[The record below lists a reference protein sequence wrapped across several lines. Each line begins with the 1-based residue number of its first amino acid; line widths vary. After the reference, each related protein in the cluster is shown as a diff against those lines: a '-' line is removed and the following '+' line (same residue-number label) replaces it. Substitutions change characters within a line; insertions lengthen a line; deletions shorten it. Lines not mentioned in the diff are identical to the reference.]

1 MAAMGLRFKLLL
13 IIFVLFLF
21 IQAVT
26 SGQTITLSGSI
37 TDKVEGTS
45 IDSAFVEIVNKNNPL
60 EKYSTYSDESG
71 YWQYQFTPSDVND
84 NSDRPEKFSLS
95 QNYPNPFN
103 PSTKINFSLE
113 EYGTVT
119 FIAYTVIGEEIDRKT
134 YQLDAG
140 NYSVSWTSK
149 GSAGVILYSM
159 EFGNKQIVKKMIQL
173 DGGGS
178 GGWGSISG
186 SAKTV
191 LAKHN
196 QITSSEFYI
205 IASKLAYEPDTTL
218 SELTGNLKIDFKLD
232 LVHNSAF
239 VIDLHN
245 DVLELMQEGED
256 IGESNPQ
263 YQSDLPRFK
272 AGGVDAQIFAMWPN
286 VGSNPSEG
294 YEQVIEYANKFFDQ
308 VDKNSFSFTQARN
321 PSELQEGL
329 NEGKFVGILAVEGG
343 SAIEDDLNKLQEFY
357 DLGARY
363 MTITWNYNSNWAVSA
378 RDAESKTRGLT
389 DFGKQVIRMM
399 DSLGIIIDVSHT
411 GVKTIEDIL
420 SVTKNPIIASH
431 SGVWKLNNHYRNLT
445 DAQIVSIAKSG
456 GLIGVVFYKSFLSR
470 SNDVTI
476 ETVIQHIDYI
486 KKLVGINFIA
496 LGSDFDGGITTPVGL
511 EDVSKFPNLTYELLK
526 HGYTIPEVK
535 QILGGNFLR
544 VFNEVCGNK
553 HKAK

>member
-1 MAAMGLRFKLLL
+1 MTAMGLRNLL
-13 IIFVLFLF
+13 FVNLF
-21 IQAVT
+21 IVLLFVQSLI
-26 SGQTITLSGSI
+26 SGQTITLTG
-37 TDKVEGTS
+37 TVKDKVELTS
-45 IDSAFVEIVNKNNPL
+45 IDSALVEIISKDNPL
-60 EKYSTYSDESG
+60 EKYYTYSDESG
-71 YWQYQFTPSDVND
+71 NWQYEFTPSDVND

-113 EYGTVT
+113 EYGSVT
-119 FIAYTVIGEEIDRKT
+119 FTAYSVIGEEIDKKT
-134 YQLDAG
+134 FQLDAG
-140 NYSVSWTSK
+140 NYSVTWTSK

-173 DGGGS
+173 DGGGT
-178 GGWGSISG
+178 GGWGSIS
-186 SAKTV
+186 SAAKTI
-191 LAKHN
+191 LSKQH
-196 QITSSEFYI
+196 QITNNKFYI

-218 SELTGNLKIDFKLD
+218 SELTGNLKVDFELG

-245 DVLELMQEGED
+245 DILELMEDGEN

-272 AGGVDAQIFAMWPN
+272 AGGVDAQVFAMWPD
-286 VGSNPSEG
+286 VGSNPSDG
-294 YEQVIEYANKFFDQ
+294 YEQVKSYANKFFNQ
-308 VDKNSFSFTQARN
+308 IDKNSFTFTQAAN
-321 PSELQEGL
+321 PTELEEGL
-329 NEGKFVGILAVEGG
+329 SANKLVGILAVEGG

-357 DLGARY
+357 NLGVRY

-378 RDAESKTRGLT
+378 KDAESKTRGLT
-389 DFGKQVIRMM
+389 DFGKQVIKMM
-399 DSLGIIIDVSHT
+399 DSLGMIIDVSHT

-420 SVTKNPIIASH
+420 SVTKNPVIASH

-445 DAQIVSIAKSG
+445 DAQIISIAKSG

-470 SNDVTI
+470 SDDVTI

-496 LGSDFDGGITTPVGL
+496 IGSDFDGGITTPVGL
-511 EDVSKFPNLTYELLK
+511 EDVSKFPNLTYALLK
-526 HGYTIPEVK
+526 HGYTIPEAK

-544 VFNEVCGNK
+544 VFNQVCGK
-553 HKAK
+553 KK